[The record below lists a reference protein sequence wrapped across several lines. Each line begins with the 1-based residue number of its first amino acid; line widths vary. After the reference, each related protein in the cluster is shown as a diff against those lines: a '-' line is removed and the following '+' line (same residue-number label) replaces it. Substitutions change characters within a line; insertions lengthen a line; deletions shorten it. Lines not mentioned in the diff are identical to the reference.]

1 MQRELHQK
9 LHSYQMY
16 RALSKGYMPS
26 TEQIIINLRTFLSS
40 DVLDTRNPDLS
51 TSGRRLQIQTRK
63 WLQQFMDLLQHKNSK
78 DQMQDLIWFL
88 SKSKI
93 SVDVDDIA
101 ARAKKSKAKADT
113 IAAYQSLQT
122 VGSLLLTNSDFRTF
136 LGDLN
141 VVGREVFKDTAF
153 AVSNAAEEV
162 GKKVEPSAEEQ
173 KTVAK
178 PGADSGQTAPTT
190 EELGNEVADLSKTI
204 ANGSADV
211 ARTAADSIE
220 GRELFLASRP
230 SKPTPIRKCRVA
242 STSAQI
248 YSPRETML
256 TSATS
261 QAFWRRRP
269 DSHQPSQGGCTEVA
283 QEE

>member
-26 TEQIIINLRTFLSS
+26 TEQVIINLRTFLSS
-40 DVLDTRNPDLS
+40 DVLNKDNPDLS
-51 TSGRRLQIQTRK
+51 PSGRRLIIQTRQ
-63 WLQQFMDLLQHKNSK
+63 WLQQFMDLLQHKNSE
-78 DQMQDLIWFL
+78 DQIQDLAWFL

-93 SVDVDDIA
+93 SVDVDDLT
-101 ARAKKSKAKADT
+101 ARAQKSKAKADT

-122 VGSLLLTNSDFRTF
+122 VGSLMLTNSDFRTF

-162 GKKVEPSAEEQ
+162 GKEIEPSEADK

-178 PGADSGQTAPTT
+178 PGADAGKKAPTQ
-190 EELGNEVADLSKTI
+190 EELTTEVTDLSKVV

-211 ARTAADSIE
+211 AKTATDSVE
-220 GRELFLASRP
+220 GL
-230 SKPTPIRKCRVA
+230 
-242 STSAQI
+242 
-248 YSPRETML
+248 
-256 TSATS
+256 
-261 QAFWRRRP
+261 
-269 DSHQPSQGGCTEVA
+269 
-283 QEE
+283 